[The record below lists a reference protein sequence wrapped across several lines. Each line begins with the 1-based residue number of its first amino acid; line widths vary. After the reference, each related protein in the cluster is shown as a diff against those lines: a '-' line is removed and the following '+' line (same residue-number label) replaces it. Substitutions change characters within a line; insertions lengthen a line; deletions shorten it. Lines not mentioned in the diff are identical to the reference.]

1 MATTPTEPA
10 THAEP
15 AQPRSWFLTG
25 DELDATRAKIATLN
39 TRARRKGFTG
49 TVELAATAA
58 TRSYTPAPG
67 APAVT
72 VHGFDATVTGQPPCY
87 WGWIFVAA
95 IDLLPAAQPDIPPGV
110 VVRYPPG
117 ADQTISNDEVR
128 PGECDHCHTVRPR
141 TTTYLVRND
150 DTGELLQVGRT
161 CLKDFLGWSTAP
173 VLIDTDTIAADIEA
187 SLGTRTTAPWDLE
200 SVLTYAWAVV
210 ETHGWTPTS
219 AASSGRTPTRDLVAD
234 ALHGGNVGQ
243 RVLAGIRDY
252 LDAAPAMP
260 ARIITDLAP
269 TLTADTGYEANLA
282 ALLRAGQVDPR
293 HLGLAVSAVNAWHRL
308 HEHQASQRAREQRR
322 DQLRHVGQVGQPITL
337 TGTIT
342 TRLPVDGYRYDSPPQ
357 LLLILD
363 CGDAVAKMITCAAW
377 AYDTKPGEQ
386 LTVTGTV
393 KAHTEYCG
401 VPQTVL
407 VRPRRVDTTAAD
419 SPPLWEIVA
428 PLNPQSRF
436 QEAPL
441 AALAPLG
448 RGLGI

>member
-1 MATTPTEPA
+1 
-10 THAEP
+10 
-15 AQPRSWFLTG
+15 
-25 DELDATRAKIATLN
+25 RA
-39 TRARRKGFTG
+39 
-49 TVELAATAA
+49 AA
-58 TRSYTPAPG
+58 
-67 APAVT
+67 
-72 VHGFDATVTGQPPCY
+72 
-87 WGWIFVAA
+87 
-95 IDLLPAAQPDIPPGV
+95 
-110 VVRYPPG
+110 
-117 ADQTISNDEVR
+117 
-128 PGECDHCHTVRPR
+128 
-141 TTTYLVRND
+141 
-150 DTGELLQVGRT
+150 
-161 CLKDFLGWSTAP
+161 
-173 VLIDTDTIAADIEA
+173 
-187 SLGTRTTAPWDLE
+187 
-200 SVLTYAWAVV
+200 
-210 ETHGWTPTS
+210 
-219 AASSGRTPTRDLVAD
+219 SGRTPTRDLVAD
-234 ALHGGNVGQ
+234 ALRGGNAGEK
-243 RVLAGIRDY
+243 VLAAISDR

-308 HEHQASQRAREQRR
+308 HERQQAQRAREQRR
-322 DQLRHVGQVGQPITL
+322 DQLRHLGQIGQPITL

-363 CGDAVAKMITCAAW
+363 CGAAVAKMITSAAW

-393 KAHTEYCG
+393 KAHTEYRG

-428 PLNPQSRF
+428 PVNPQSRF

-441 AALAPLG
+441 AAPAPLG